1 MKIIIRKYPE
11 FISVR
16 PEGEGN
22 VDKRIRT
29 VKPGEDLVFQ
39 NLTLSYAQLQSGPPV
54 IYLDAGEQ

>member
-1 MKIIIRKYPE
+1 M
-11 FISVR
+11 R

-39 NLTLSYAQLQSGPPV
+39 NLTFSYAQLQIGPPV